1 MSTLDKLAC
10 SLGRR
15 DEVPNQELARELIA
29 NRDTDGIREV
39 AEGLASKD
47 SAIRADCVKVL
58 YEAGYLA
65 PELVAPYALEF
76 VKLLKHPGG
85 HASRDNR
92 LVWGGMIALSTVAP
106 LAADALYPHLAD
118 IQKAFQ
124 TGSVITKDGGVLT
137 LAGMASANPA
147 YNREIFPFLLEHLR
161 TCRPKDVPQH
171 AEKTLSAVNAENKAE
186 FIAVLEKRL
195 EDMLGGQVT
204 RVKKVIKQAEKR

>member
-10 SLGRR
+10 ALNRR
-15 DEVPNQELARELIA
+15 DEVPNQELARELA
-29 NRDTDGIREV
+29 TARDTNGIREV

-47 SAIRADCVKVL
+47 AAIRADCIKVL
-58 YEAGYLA
+58 YEIGYIA

-76 VKLLKHPGG
+76 VKLLK
-85 HASRDNR
+85 SRNNR

-106 LAADALYPHLAD
+106 LSADALHPHLAD
-118 IQKAFQ
+118 IQKTFQ
-124 TGSVITKDGGVLT
+124 AGSVITKDAGVLA

-171 AEKTLSAVNAENKAE
+171 AEKVLPAVTAENKAD
-186 FIAVLEKRL
+186 FVAVLEKRL
-195 EDMLGGQVT
+195 DDMLGSQVA
-204 RVKKVIKQAEKR
+204 RVKKVIKQAGAKGE

>member
-1 MSTLDKLAC
+1 MFTLDKLAC

-15 DEVPNQELARELIA
+15 DEAPNQELARELIA

-76 VKLLKHPGG
+76 VKLLK
-85 HASRDNR
+85 SRDNR

-137 LAGMASANPA
+137 LAGIAAANPA

-171 AEKTLSAVNAENKAE
+171 AEKTLSAVNAENKVE

>member
-15 DEVPNQELARELIA
+15 DEAPNQELARELIA

-76 VKLLKHPGG
+76 VKLLK
-85 HASRDNR
+85 SRDNR

-106 LAADALYPHLAD
+106 LAADALYPHLAA

-124 TGSVITKDGGVLT
+124 AGSVITKDGGVLT
-137 LAGMASANPA
+137 LTGIAAANPA
-147 YNREIFPFLLEHLR
+147 YNREISPFLLEHLR

-171 AEKTLSAVNAENKAE
+171 AEKTLPAVNAENKAE

>member
-1 MSTLDKLAC
+1 MFTLDKLAC

-15 DEVPNQELARELIA
+15 DEAPNQELARELIA

-76 VKLLKHPGG
+76 VKLLK
-85 HASRDNR
+85 SRDNR

-124 TGSVITKDGGVLT
+124 AGSVITKDGGVLT
-137 LAGMASANPA
+137 LAGIAAANPA

-171 AEKTLSAVNAENKAE
+171 AEKTLPAVNAENKAE